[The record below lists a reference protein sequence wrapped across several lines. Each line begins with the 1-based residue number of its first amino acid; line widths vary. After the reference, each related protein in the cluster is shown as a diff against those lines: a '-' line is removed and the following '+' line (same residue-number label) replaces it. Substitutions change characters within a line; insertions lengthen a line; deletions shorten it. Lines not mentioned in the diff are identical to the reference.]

1 MSSKVIP
8 LVDLKRLYEEN
19 KGEIEEALTRV
30 IASGWYLL
38 GKELEG
44 FEREFSGYLGAGYGV
59 GVASGTEAIQIA
71 LMACGLG
78 RGDEVITVSNTCV
91 PTVAGIEAAGARVIF
106 VDINP
111 DTYTIDPALIEERIT
126 DKTKAIVA
134 VHLYG
139 QCVDM
144 DPVIN
149 IARSHGL
156 KVVEDCAQAH
166 GAEYMGKRAGTI
178 GDAAAF
184 SFYPTK
190 NLGALGDAGMVV
202 TNAVEICQKAQ
213 MLRNYGQKKRYEHLI
228 KGINSR
234 MDELQAAVLRARL
247 SYLDSRNERRR
258 EIARYYIERLS
269 PVDVILPIEAL
280 ERKHVYHLFVLR
292 VKNRDRFV
300 GVMAERGVETA
311 IHYPTPIHQQAA
323 YAEYREQ
330 SGYLRITEEHAG
342 QLVSLPVFPELTD
355 IEVEH
360 VASSVAKAV
369 MITTGK

>member
-1 MSSKVIP
+1 MSRNVIP
-8 LVDLKRLYEEN
+8 FVDLKRPYE
-19 KGEIEEALTRV
+19 KYKDEIDEALTRV
-30 IASGWYLL
+30 IVSGWYLF

-44 FEREFSGYLGAGYGV
+44 FEKEFSGYLGAGYGV

-106 VDINP
+106 VDIDP
-111 DTYTIDPALIEERIT
+111 KTYTIDPSLIEERIT

-166 GAEYMGKRAGTI
+166 GAGYRGKRAGTL

-213 MLRNYGQKKRYEHLI
+213 MLRNYGQKKRHEYLI

-234 MDELQAAVLRARL
+234 MDELQAAVLSARL
-247 SYLDSRNERRR
+247 SHLDSRNERRR

-269 PVDVILPIEAL
+269 PLDVILPVEA
-280 ERKHVYHLFVLR
+280 RGRNHVYHLFVLR

-300 GVMAERGVETA
+300 EVMAECGVETA
-311 IHYPTPIHQQAA
+311 IHYPMPVHLQAA

-330 SGYLRITEEHAG
+330 SGYLKITEEHAG

-355 IEVEH
+355 AEVEH
-360 VASSVAKAV
+360 VASFVAKAV
-369 MITTGK
+369 MTTTGK

>member
-1 MSSKVIP
+1 MSRNVIP
-8 LVDLKRLYEEN
+8 FVDLKRPYE
-19 KGEIEEALTRV
+19 KYKDEIDEALTRV
-30 IASGWYLL
+30 IVSGWYLF

-44 FEREFSGYLGAGYGV
+44 FEKEFSGYLGAGYGV

-106 VDINP
+106 VDIDP
-111 DTYTIDPALIEERIT
+111 KTYTIDPSLIEERIT

-149 IARSHGL
+149 IARRHGL

-166 GAEYMGKRAGTI
+166 GAGYRGKRAETL

-202 TNAVEICQKAQ
+202 TDAVEICQKAQ
-213 MLRNYGQKKRYEHLI
+213 MLRNYGQKKRHEYLI

-234 MDELQAAVLRARL
+234 MDELQAAVLSARL
-247 SYLDSRNERRR
+247 SHLDSRNERRR

-269 PVDVILPIEAL
+269 PLDVILPVEA
-280 ERKHVYHLFVLR
+280 RGRNHVYHLFVLR

-300 GVMAERGVETA
+300 EVMAECGVETA
-311 IHYPTPIHQQAA
+311 IHYPMPVHLQAA

-330 SGYLRITEEHAG
+330 SGYLKITEEHAG

-355 IEVEH
+355 AEVEH
-360 VASSVAKAV
+360 VASFVAKAV
-369 MITTGK
+369 MTTTGK

>member
-111 DTYTIDPALIEERIT
+111 DTYTIDPALIEERIS